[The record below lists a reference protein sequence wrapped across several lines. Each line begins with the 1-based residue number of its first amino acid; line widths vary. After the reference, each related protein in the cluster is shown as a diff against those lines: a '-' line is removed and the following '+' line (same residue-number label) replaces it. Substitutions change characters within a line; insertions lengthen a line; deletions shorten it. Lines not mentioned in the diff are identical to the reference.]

1 MTNTHMPS
9 ENHFLYTEFL
19 SSIQEVANY
28 VASYF
33 RCVAG
38 ELSSHQ
44 CEPVKTPCGKTRLS
58 GRISYFDTHSFTD
71 SNRVAREFF
80 LHLGFAALG
89 SVRAVRITAS
99 IRSEIW
105 QQLRHALREGALSD
119 DRQIFVVTMNDGE
132 FKIESVADGSR
143 AVLHARAIYK
153 PTFVASPTRFGN
165 AP

>member
-1 MTNTHMPS
+1 MPS
-9 ENHFLYTEFL
+9 KKHFANAEFL
-19 SSIQEVANY
+19 SSIQEVANF

-33 RCVAG
+33 RSIAG
-38 ELSSHQ
+38 KLSSHQ

-58 GRISYFDTHSFTD
+58 GRISYLDTISFTD
-71 SNRVAREFF
+71 SNRVARELF

-99 IRSEIW
+99 IRSDIW
-105 QQLRHALREGALSD
+105 HQLGHALQKGALSD
-119 DRQIFVVTMNDGE
+119 NKQIFVVTMNDGE
-132 FKIESVADGSR
+132 FKIESVADRSR

-153 PTFVASPTRFGN
+153 PAFEVSPARFGN